1 MASQTVSIGAS
12 IYQMVTKLYFIIAPL
27 RIEQRLRQRSVD
39 FQFFHHY
46 GFNDDIPQIAAN
58 HFDRELA
65 LCIQP
70 QFATVDMADR
80 DTARSGHDQMQNR
93 APVHAVSGARTRV
106 FGIAQYLGVAALP
119 QDADIFEQHPDIRLI
134 HAHTAQTP
142 DQRITGIQTEFREML
157 NTKRPHAHT
166 PGIRIVNQQ
175 RAVMW
180 TNKFHAHKTRFLVV
194 IANVLLAAG
203 MSGVDG
209 DTVGLDCAVMLDG
222 ASQRVWWSIGG
233 GNTGER
239 CGKHQG

>member
-1 MASQTVSIGAS
+1 MASQTASIGAS
-12 IYQMVTKLYFIIAPL
+12 ICQMVTKLYFIIAPL

-46 GFNDDIPQIAAN
+46 GFNDDIPQIAAD

-70 QFATVDMADR
+70 QFATVDMGGL
-80 DTARSGHDQMQNR
+80 DTSRSGHDKMQNR
-93 APVHAVSGARTRV
+93 AAVHAL
-106 FGIAQYLGVAALP
+106 FAQYLGVAALP

-134 HAHTAQTP
+134 HARTAQTP
-142 DQRITGIQTEFREML
+142 DQRITGTQTEVREML

-194 IANVLLAAG
+194 LANVLLAAG

-233 GNTGER
+233 GNTCER